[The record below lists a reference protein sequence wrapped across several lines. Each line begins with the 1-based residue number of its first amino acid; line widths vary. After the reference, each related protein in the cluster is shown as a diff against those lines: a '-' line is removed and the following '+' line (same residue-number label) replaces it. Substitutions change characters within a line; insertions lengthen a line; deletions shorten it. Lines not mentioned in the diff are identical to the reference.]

1 MIMKILLILGA
12 CLLAACTGNTPI
24 RDDKVATCDIIESCS
39 SSYYE
44 VHPSYEIGFV
54 EYSERGNDFDPT
66 RTQQMLDRLKQ
77 YSASDKLAIVVF
89 VHGWKH
95 NAEQD
100 DENVISFTKAL
111 ANLAESGV
119 LTDRKLVGVYV
130 GWRGLT
136 LHGLGSENITY
147 WDRKSV
153 AEEVGR
159 GGVTELLTQLEQ
171 IDRSRKENYLVI
183 VGHSFGGAI
192 TLSAL
197 HDQLLERLQ
206 NQQAGLP
213 VRAFGDAVIML
224 NPAIEANLGLLLKE
238 NSLKVGASGV
248 RALPLL
254 YVISSEGDTA
264 TGFPFFAG
272 QWLGVNLTWSQ
283 VDLMRNY
290 NGKTFKFTEETMDT
304 TTIGNYSLFHTTL
317 IKEPDRNKAMDR
329 LSMDAPST
337 GVNKPMASIKV
348 IEDTKFGEWE
358 LVSYCTTDGK
368 NGNPDVPR
376 MPCYS
381 NEPVNFIYTADS
393 FIADHNDIFNPAV
406 IAFMSTAVSK
416 AYYETANVAFDKCR
430 AGGQPGGDFLFS
442 ACFEHHFTLAKE
454 MEEKQKQAA
463 AQKKEKANSSTT
475 RSDSSKESS
484 NAAI

>member
-1 MIMKILLILGA
+1 MKVLLTLGA

-24 RDDKVATCDIIESCS
+24 RDGKVATCEIIESCS
-39 SSYYE
+39 NSYYE
-44 VHPSYEIGFV
+44 IHPKYEIGFV
-54 EYSERGNDFDPT
+54 EYSERGNDFNPA
-66 RTQQMLDRLKQ
+66 RTQQLLDRLKQ
-77 YSASDKLAIVVF
+77 YSADGKLAIVVF

-95 NAEQD
+95 NAEQYD
-100 DENVISFTKAL
+100 DNVISFTKAL
-111 ANLAESGV
+111 ANLAGSGV

-171 IDRSRKENYLVI
+171 IDRSRNENYLVI

-192 TLSAL
+192 TLSAI
-197 HDQLLERLQ
+197 HDLLLERLQ

-224 NPAIEANLGLLLKE
+224 NPAIEASQGLLLKE

-248 RALPLL
+248 RAQPLL
-254 YVISSEGDTA
+254 YVISSEGDKA

-272 QWLGVNLTWSQ
+272 QWLGVSLSWSQ
-283 VDLMRNY
+283 VDLERGY
-290 NGKTFKFTEETMDT
+290 NDKTFKFSEETMDT

-317 IKEPDRNKAMDR
+317 IKEPDRKTSMNRLAMET
-329 LSMDAPST
+329 LHA
-337 GVNKPMASIKV
+337 GVNEAMNSVKV
-348 IEDTKFGEWE
+348 IEDTNFGEWE
-358 LVSYCTTDGK
+358 LVSYCTPDGK
-368 NGNPDVPR
+368 NGDPEVPR

-416 AYYETANVAFDKCR
+416 AYYETANVAFDKCK
-430 AGGQPGGDFLFS
+430 AGGQPGGNFLFS
-442 ACFEHHFTLAKE
+442 ACFEHHFALAKE
-454 MEEKQKQAA
+454 MEEKQKRAVE
-463 AQKKEKANSSTT
+463 QKKDKAKSSTT
-475 RSDSSKESS
+475 HSDSSKETS
-484 NAAI
+484 NNSAI

>member
-24 RDDKVATCDIIESCS
+24 RDAKVATCDIIESCS
-39 SSYYE
+39 NSYYE
-44 VHPSYEIGFV
+44 VHPKYEIGFV
-54 EYSERGNDFDPT
+54 EYSERGNDFDPA
-66 RTQQMLDRLKQ
+66 RTQQLLDRLKQ
-77 YSASDKLAIVVF
+77 YSADGKLAIVVF

-147 WDRKSV
+147 WDRKAV

-159 GGVTELLTQLEQ
+159 GGVTELFTQLEQ
-171 IDRSRKENYLVI
+171 IDRSRNENYLVI

-224 NPAIEANLGLLLKE
+224 NPAIEANQGLLLKE
-238 NSLKVGASGV
+238 NSLKVGSSGV
-248 RALPLL
+248 RAQPLL
-254 YVISSEGDTA
+254 YVISSEGDKA

-283 VDLMRNY
+283 VDLVRNY
-290 NGKTFKFTEETMDT
+290 NDKIFEFQEETLDT
-304 TTIGNYSLFHTTL
+304 TSIGNYSLFHTTL
-317 IKEPDRNKAMDR
+317 IKDPDRKKAMNR
-329 LSMDAPST
+329 LEMEASSP
-337 GVNKPMASIKV
+337 GVDKAMASPKV
-348 IEDTKFGEWE
+348 IEDTNFGEWE
-358 LVSYCTTDGK
+358 LVSYCTPDGK
-368 NGNPDVPR
+368 NGDPDAPR

-381 NEPVNFIYTADS
+381 NEPVNFIYTSDS

-430 AGGQPGGDFLFS
+430 AGGAPGGGFLFS
-442 ACFEHHFTLAKE
+442 ACFEHHFALAKE
-454 MEEKQKQAA
+454 MEEKQKRAA
-463 AQKKEKANSSTT
+463 EHKKEKANSSTT
-475 RSDSSKESS
+475 RQD
-484 NAAI
+484 